1 MMPIEF
7 TWLGLTLLLA
17 LVQLFAAAHVRTRD
31 YGIAWNMGARDEA
44 MPPPSP
50 LAGRLLRA
58 QANLMETL
66 PLFAAALLAAAYAA
80 HLGPLTRIGSALYF
94 FGRLIYLPLYATGV
108 PKLRSLVWGVAM
120 LGLVL
125 VIWALLFG

>member
-1 MMPIEF
+1 MPVEF
-7 TWLGLTLLLA
+7 SWLGGTLVLA
-17 LVQLFAAAHVRTRD
+17 LVQLFWAAHVRTRD
-31 YGIAWNMGARDEA
+31 YGLAWNMGARDEA

-66 PLFAAALLAAAYAA
+66 PLFAAALLAAAYAGR
-80 HLGPLTRIGSALYF
+80 LGPLTRIGAPLF
-94 FGRLIYLPLYATGV
+94 FLGRLAYLPLYAAGV
-108 PKLRSLVWGVAM
+108 PRFRSLAWGVAM

-125 VIWALLFG
+125 VLWALLLG